1 MFDAYPTLKIIV
13 GHLGETAPFT
23 LWRTEHNL
31 EKVMKLPKSFSD
43 YYKTHF
49 WLTTSGA
56 FSNSALACAIAEMG
70 VERIMF
76 AVDWPYIDNALG
88 TKWLKAAPLSDKDRA
103 LIFEGNA
110 KKLLKM

>member
-1 MFDAYPTLKIIV
+1 
-13 GHLGETAPFT
+13 
-23 LWRTEHNL
+23 
-31 EKVMKLPKSFSD
+31 MKLPKSFSD

-70 VERIMF
+70 VDRIMF

-88 TKWLKAAPLSDKDRA
+88 TQMAQGRA
-103 LIFEGNA
+103 DQRQGSRG
-110 KKLLKM
+110 